1 MTMNSVVNTII
12 IGIGSPYGAD
22 QLGWQVVD
30 QLKTRQAVL
39 STRNIRLETCDRPG
53 TLLLD
58 YLKGVQKAI
67 LIDAIEGGTSGN
79 VRTLNKQQLLHQ
91 YTVRSSHEFGVAET
105 ITLGE
110 KLNLLPEEL
119 VLYGVETGD
128 IAQQKQISMEVINS
142 IANSVL
148 EDAKTR

>member
-1 MTMNSVVNTII
+1 MIINSTANTII

-39 STRNIRLETCDRPG
+39 SKPNIRLETCDRPG

-58 YLKGVQKAI
+58 YMKGVQKAI

-79 VRTLNKQQLLHQ
+79 MRMVDKQELLDEATPH
-91 YTVRSSHEFGVAET
+91 SSHQLGVAEA
-105 ITLGE
+105 ILLGE
-110 KLNLLPEEL
+110 KLHLLPQEM
-119 VLYGVETGD
+119 VLLGVETGGLS
-128 IAQQKQISMEVINS
+128 QRYHLSMEVINRVADS
-142 IANSVL
+142 VVQETNSL
-148 EDAKTR
+148 